1 MNARPTDSTSLDS
14 IIEIVSE
21 FLLTLPIT
29 LEKAS
34 TLDTMSTVSQV
45 PQTKQTCSDE
55 ANVDHT
61 TLAGNLGPKVSQC
74 KLPTKIW
81 SPSTLESQPIHTEDP
96 RTEPHGRNFEY
107 LYPATLGI
115 ADGITVPFA
124 VMASLTVLNDRHI
137 VVIGGLAELFAG
149 ALSMGLGQFMTAL
162 LKREHFLSEEA
173 REKMEIESKPEE
185 EEAEIHEILERYGV
199 SDHVA
204 HMVVDDLKANPLL
217 YLQVIPNRMEFISND
232 GQTADGTTVHDGFR
246 TQDWED
252 DLPRGDYGGR
262 GDGGF
267 VCAR

>member
-1 MNARPTDSTSLDS
+1 VQAGNETRS
-14 IIEIVSE
+14 
-21 FLLTLPIT
+21 LLTLR
-29 LEKAS
+29 L
-34 TLDTMSTVSQV
+34 
-45 PQTKQTCSDE
+45 
-55 ANVDHT
+55 
-61 TLAGNLGPKVSQC
+61 
-74 KLPTKIW
+74 
-81 SPSTLESQPIHTEDP
+81 QPIQTEDP

-173 REKMEIESKPEE
+173 RERMEIETKPEE

-199 SDHVA
+199 SDQVA
-204 HMVVDDLKANPLL
+204 HMVVDDLKAHPLL
-217 YLQVIPNRMEFISND
+217 YLQVIPSWTEFVPIERR
-232 GQTADGTTVHDGFR
+232 TADGTTVHDGLR
-246 TQDWED
+246 TQNCKD
-252 DLPRGDYGGR
+252 DLQRGDYGGR

>member
-1 MNARPTDSTSLDS
+1 MPT
-14 IIEIVSE
+14 IN
-21 FLLTLPIT
+21 
-29 LEKAS
+29 
-34 TLDTMSTVSQV
+34 QV

-55 ANVDHT
+55 AAIDH
-61 TLAGNLGPKVSQC
+61 AIPAEKLGSKVSQC
-74 KLPTKIW
+74 KLPTKTR
-81 SPSTLESQPIHTEDP
+81 SPLTLKSQPIHTEDP

-173 REKMEIESKPEE
+173 RERVEIETKPEE
-185 EEAEIHEILERYGV
+185 EEVEIYEILERYGV

-204 HMVVDDLKANPLL
+204 HMVVDDLKASPLL
-217 YLQVIPNRMEFISND
+217 YLQVILSWMKTSSFHRATD
-232 GQTADGTTVHDGFR
+232 
-246 TQDWED
+246 
-252 DLPRGDYGGR
+252 
-262 GDGGF
+262 
-267 VCAR
+267 C